1 MNPRRALSLIL
12 AFCAPLVLA
21 AAERTL
27 VFSPPGN
34 PASAKHVVLLSGDEE
49 YRSEEALPMLAK
61 ILSQRHGFKTTVLFA
76 LDADGVINPNNT
88 KSLPGA
94 EALDTA
100 DAIVMSLRFRDWPEA
115 AMKHFVDAYRRGV
128 PIIALRTSTHAFK
141 IPGGQ
146 YASFTDFGKRVLG
159 EQWVSHWGRHKVE
172 ATRAVIEPSEK
183 ANPLLRGVGEIFGT
197 TDVYEAYP
205 PADATI
211 LLRGL
216 VLSGMNRSDP
226 PANTVKKR
234 SSDKKEQPVNSPAMP
249 VAWTRVYRNEAGRDN
264 RILTITMGAATDFTD
279 ESLRRLVVNG
289 VYWGLGRKVPSK
301 ADVRLVDP
309 YAPTPYGFNG
319 YRVGLIPADHALG
332 KTLREGAPRAP
343 GSGGDVKPAPV
354 IPSRVGLPLTLS
366 PGERIAFIGNALADR
381 MQHQGSLET
390 LIHARYPQYNLVVR
404 NLGFS
409 GDEVAMRARSKD
421 FGTPDEWL
429 TRVGANVVFAFF
441 GFNESFHGE
450 AGLPKFK
457 EDLARFLQETHAKN
471 YSGAGAPRIVLFS
484 PIAAETMPDPNLA
497 MPESTNRNLALYA
510 AAMAEVARDRAGVT
524 FVDLF
529 TPSKAL
535 YAEAAKAGKTL
546 TFDGVHLN
554 ASGDA
559 AFAPVIFKALTGE
572 DAPRGDWSLLK
583 QAVNAKNEMWHSR
596 YRTVD
601 GYNIYGGRSTLSYVS
616 GEGGPKISN
625 FQVMQE
631 EMTQRDVM
639 TANRDKRV
647 WSVAKGKDIPV
658 DDSNLPPVTPVK
670 TNIPGANPD
679 GSHVFLGGEEAIQK
693 MTVSPGLKVNLFAS
707 EKEFPELVKPVQMAW
722 DTRGRLW
729 VSVWPSYPERT
740 PTSEKG
746 DSLLIF
752 EDTDGDGRA
761 DKCSHFM
768 DDLNCPTGFQFFKD
782 GVLLMQAPDLWFVR
796 DTDGDGRA
804 DWKERVV
811 MGLDSADSHHVA
823 NSLAY
828 EPGGAIYLSDGVFLR
843 SQIETRNGVLRN
855 IDGAVYRYEPL
866 TQKVETYASYNFM
879 NPHGRTF
886 DRWGNDLIVDATGN
900 ETFFGAAF
908 SGKIDYPAKHPKM
921 KQFWARPARPSA
933 ASAIITTRQF
943 PDEFQGN
950 FINGNVIGFQGFYR
964 VKVVEDGSGLHGE
977 RLPDLL
983 SSSDPNFRP
992 VGISVGPDG
1001 GLYILDWH
1009 NPIIGHMQ
1017 HHLRDPNRDA
1027 IHGRIYRIIYE
1038 GRPLLKQPKIYGQSI
1053 EALLDLLKEP
1063 ENHVRE
1069 LAKIELGKHESGK
1082 VMAAADAWMKRLD
1095 PNDPDYAHQLTEVL
1109 WLHQWHNVVDAPLL
1123 RRLLRYPEPNVRAAA
1138 TRVLCYW
1145 RDRIPDAVQLLKV
1158 QAADENPRVRLHAI
1172 RAASFISSPE
1182 AVDAALASID
1192 RPFDYYLDYTL
1203 GETLKQ
1209 LRPHWISQLEDVAA
1223 LEKENPMKI
1232 EFLLR
1237 TVPIQDLLGM
1247 KRNDRVRE
1255 QLVKRT
1261 GVSQATRAEALE
1273 ELVQSEKRPG
1283 AELLLGYLKQT
1294 GDNDRRAMGRLLANR
1309 PSVELKA
1316 VRDRL
1321 EGLARE
1327 ETADMQPLG
1336 WAALVA
1342 ADGSI
1347 DVAWTEASR
1356 GQATILALVS
1366 GIPSLADVE
1375 LRAKALPLLMPLLAP
1390 LAELTKETAAL
1401 QAAAIRASV
1410 SCRRE
1415 PEAVFAALTALISA
1429 KQNVPTAVSGM
1440 RQLPRSA
1447 WQSAGAPALGEALVA
1462 WAEGYTAAERTTPE
1476 FLDMAQTTREFLDEL
1491 PAEVAAPLRE
1501 RLIRLSVPVFT
1512 IRTVREEMRYDTLR
1526 LVVEAGKPFKIT
1538 LENED
1543 SMLHNLVIVKPGAR
1557 ERVANAAI
1565 LMSPEKLDA
1574 QGRAYVPAS
1583 PDILAATRL
1592 LDAGQSETIT
1602 LTAPSE
1608 EGVYEYVCTF
1618 PGHWTLMWGQLIVT
1632 RQLNAPLPSAA
1643 VAAPAGPATQHGN
1656 HSHPN

>member
-1 MNPRRALSLIL
+1 MTHWIRALFACLCSV
-12 AFCAPLVLA
+12 LVLS
-21 AAERTL
+21 AAEKSL
-27 VFSPPGN
+27 VFAPAEN
-34 PASAKHVVLLSGDEE
+34 PQSARHVVLLSGDEE

-61 ILSQRHGFKTTVLFA
+61 ILSQRHGFRTTVLFA
-76 LDADGVINPNNT
+76 LDPDGTINPNNT
-88 KSLPGA
+88 RSLPGA

-100 DAIVMSLRFRDWPEA
+100 DVIIMSLRFRDWPEEQ
-115 AMKHFVDAYRRGV
+115 MKHFVDAYRRGV
-128 PIIALRTSTHAFK
+128 PIVALRTSTHAFK
-141 IPGGQ
+141 IPNGP

-159 EQWVSHWGRHKVE
+159 EQWVSHWGKHKVQ
-172 ATRAVIEPSEK
+172 ATRTTVEPSAK
-183 ANPLLRGVGEIFGT
+183 ALPILRGVGEIFCT

-205 PADATI
+205 PPDAQI

-216 VLSGMNRSDP
+216 VLEGMNPSDP
-226 PANTVKKR
+226 PAGTIKKR
-234 SSDKKEQPVNSPAMP
+234 FSDKQEQPANSPAMP
-249 VAWTRVYRNEAGRDN
+249 VAWTRVYRNEAGNEN
-264 RILTITMGAATDFTD
+264 RILTTTMGAATDFEN

-289 VYWGLGRKVPSK
+289 VYWGLGRTIPAK
-301 ADVRLVDP
+301 ADVRPVDP
-309 YAPTPYGFNG
+309 YAPAMYGFNG
-319 YRVGLIPADHALG
+319 YRVGLTPDDHELG
-332 KTLREGAPRAP
+332 RTLRAGAPRPPATGATAAP
-343 GSGGDVKPAPV
+343 AIPA
-354 IPSRVGLPLTLS
+354 RVGLPLSLS

-390 LIHARYPQYNLVVR
+390 LIQAKYPQYNLVVR

-409 GDEVAMRARSKD
+409 GDEVATRARSKD

-450 AGLPKFK
+450 GGLQQFK
-457 EDLARFLQETHAKN
+457 EDLARFLQETHTKN

-484 PIAAETMPDPNLA
+484 PIAAESLPDPNLA
-497 MPESTNRNLALYA
+497 VPESTNRNLALYA

-535 YAEAAKAGKTL
+535 YAEAAKAGRQL
-546 TFDGVHLN
+546 TFNGVHLN
-554 ASGDA
+554 ADGDA
-559 AFAPVIFKALTGE
+559 ALAPVIFKALTGE
-572 DAPRGDWSLLK
+572 AAPRGDFSRLK
-583 QAVNAKNEMWHSR
+583 EAINQKNEMWHSR

-616 GEGGPKISN
+616 GKDGPKISN

-631 EMTQRDVM
+631 EMAQRDVL

-647 WSVAKGKDIPV
+647 WSVAKGGNEPV
-658 DDSNLPPVTPVK
+658 DDSNLPPVVPVA
-670 TNIPGANPD
+670 TNFPGKNPD
-679 GSHVFLGGEEAIQK
+679 GSHVFLSGEEAIQR

-707 EKEFPELVKPVQMAW
+707 EKEFPELAKPVQMAW

-729 VSVWPSYPERT
+729 VSVWPNYPERT

-761 DKCSHFM
+761 DKCTHFM
-768 DDLNCPTGFQFFKD
+768 DNLNCPTGFQFFKD
-782 GVLLMQAPDLWFVR
+782 GVLLMQAPDLWYVR

-804 DWKERVV
+804 DWKERFV
-811 MGLDSADSHHVA
+811 MGLDSADSHHTA

-866 TQKVETYASYNFM
+866 TQKIETYASYNFM

-921 KQFWARPARPSA
+921 KQFWERPARPSA

-943 PDEFQGN
+943 PEEFWGN

-1001 GLYILDWH
+1001 ALYILDWH

-1017 HHLRDPNRDA
+1017 HHLRDPNRDP
-1027 IHGRIYRIIYE
+1027 IHGRIYRILHE
-1038 GRPLLKQPKIYGQSI
+1038 GRPLVRQPKIYGQPI
-1053 EALLDLLKEP
+1053 GALLELLKAP

-1069 LAKIELGKHESGK
+1069 LAKIELGSRDAAE
-1082 VMAAADAWMKRLD
+1082 VMAAADKWMRNLD
-1095 PNDPDYAHQLTEVL
+1095 PKDSDYAHQLTEVL

-1123 RRLLRYPEPNVRAAA
+1123 RNLLRYPEPNVRAAA

-1145 RDRIPDAVQLLKV
+1145 RDRIPDAVQLLKI

-1182 AVDAALASID
+1182 AVDAALAAIS
-1192 RPFDYYLDYTL
+1192 RPFDYYLDYVM

-1209 LRPHWISQLEDVAA
+1209 LRPHWMARLEDVAS
-1223 LEKENPMKI
+1223 LEKENPVKI

-1237 TVPIQDLLGM
+1237 TVPVPDLLKL
-1247 KRNDRVRE
+1247 KRNDAVRE
-1255 QLVKRT
+1255 QLVKRS
-1261 GVSQATRAEALE
+1261 GVGEAARAEALG
-1273 ELVQSEKRPG
+1273 ELIESRRAPG
-1283 AELLLGYLKQT
+1283 AELLLGYLRQT
-1294 GDNDRRAMGRLLANR
+1294 GEIDRRAIGRLLANR
-1309 PSVELKA
+1309 PPAELKA

-1321 EGLARE
+1321 VAMAENDTSDVR
-1327 ETADMQPLG
+1327 PFG

-1342 ADGSI
+1342 ADGSF
-1347 DVAWTEASR
+1347 DGAWAEASR
-1356 GQATILALVS
+1356 APASLLALVT
-1366 GIPSLADVE
+1366 GIPSLADVD
-1375 LRAKALPLLMPLLAP
+1375 LRSGAITRLLPLLAP
-1390 LAELTKETAAL
+1390 LAEVSREPSAL
-1401 QAAAIRASV
+1401 QAAAIRSAV

-1415 PEAVFAALTALISA
+1415 GGAVFDALATLVSL
-1429 KQNVPTAVSGM
+1429 KQNVPAAVNGL
-1440 RQLPRSA
+1440 RNLPRSTWKSTA
-1447 WQSAGAPALGEALVA
+1447 TQGLGDALVS
-1462 WAEGYTAAERTTPE
+1462 WCEGYTAAERTTSE
-1476 FLDMAQTTREFLDEL
+1476 FLDIAQTTREVLDQV
-1491 PAEVAAPLRE
+1491 PPDRAAPLRE
-1501 RLIRLSVPVFT
+1501 RLLRLSVPVFT
-1512 IRTVREEMRYDTLR
+1512 VRTVHEEMRYDTLR
-1526 LVVEAGKPFKIT
+1526 LVVEAGKPFKLT
-1538 LENED
+1538 LENGD

-1557 ERVANAAI
+1557 ERVSNAAV
-1565 LMSPEKLDA
+1565 LMNPDQRDA

-1583 PDILAATRL
+1583 SDIIAATRL
-1592 LDAGQSETIT
+1592 LDAGESETIT
-1602 LTAPSE
+1602 VTAPLE

-1618 PGHWTLMWGQLIVT
+1618 PGHWMLMWGQLIVT
-1632 RQLNAPLPSAA
+1632 RQLNGPLPPA
-1643 VAAPAGPATQHGN
+1643 VAPVPVGAATEHK
-1656 HSHPN
+1656 HRSHQD